1 MVRAS
6 APGKCILFG
15 EHAVVYGEPAVA
27 VAIDAR
33 VEVSM
38 APCKG
43 EWKLDG
49 NPLNSERH
57 PHVFSLRDAVVGAE
71 SPPHSLMVQSELFP
85 AAGLGSSAALSA
97 ATCAGLLQLV
107 GDEMDSE
114 RIATL
119 SHLAEAAAQNGRASP
134 IDTSTATLGGCVML
148 SDEKESFADWRYT
161 RTLET
166 PDGELS
172 WEIHSVDLAE
182 RARGAWLVVGS
193 TGIHSPTGKMVS
205 GVAELL
211 TKRPKLRQE
220 ITKMGVVAR
229 AGVAALSVGNLEE
242 VGELMDLAH
251 SLLQE
256 IEVSCPEL
264 DRLVEV
270 ARPTSLGAK
279 LTGAGGGGCM
289 IALTLNPKETA
300 EAIEMRGGRV
310 IITPLG
316 APGVRIEESP

>member
-33 VEVSM
+33 VEVAIST
-38 APCKG
+38 CKG
-43 EWKLDG
+43 EWKVDG
-49 NPLNSERH
+49 NPLIVERH
-57 PHVFSLRDAVVGAE
+57 PHIVSLREAVIGAD
-71 SPPHSLMVQSELFP
+71 SSPHSLMVQSDLFP

-97 ATCAGLLQLV
+97 ATCASLLGLI
-107 GDEMDSE
+107 GDELDLE
-114 RIATL
+114 RVATL
-119 SHLAEAAAQNGRASP
+119 AHLAEAAAQEGRASP
-134 IDTSTATLGGCVML
+134 VDTSTATLGGCVLL
-148 SDEKESFADWRYT
+148 SNQKEELAEWRYT
-161 RTLET
+161 RTLKT
-166 PDGELS
+166 PDGEFS
-172 WEIHSVDLAE
+172 WEIHSVDLPAE
-182 RARGAWLVVGS
+182 AREAWLVVGS

-211 TKRPKLRQE
+211 SRQPELRE
-220 ITKMGVVAR
+220 VISKMGLVAR
-229 AGVAALSVGNLEE
+229 AGVTALSSGNLEE
-242 VGELMDLAH
+242 VGHLMDLAH

-256 IEVSCPEL
+256 IDVSCPEL

-279 LTGAGGGGCM
+279 MTGAGGGGCM
-289 IALTLNPKETA
+289 IALTLNPKATA

>member
-33 VEVSM
+33 VEVSIS
-38 APCKG
+38 PCKG
-43 EWKLDG
+43 EWKVDG
-49 NPLNSERH
+49 NPLIPERH
-57 PHVFSLRDAVVGAE
+57 PHIVSLRDAVAGEDA
-71 SPPHSLMVQSELFP
+71 PPHSLMVQSDLFP

-97 ATCAGLLQLV
+97 ATCAGLLQVFGEEL
-107 GDEMDSE
+107 DSE

-119 SHLAEAAAQNGRASP
+119 AHLAEAAAQQGRASP
-134 IDTSTATLGGCVML
+134 VDTSTATLGGCVLL
-148 SDEKESFADWRYT
+148 SNQKEELADWRFT
-161 RTLET
+161 RNLTT

-172 WEIHSVDLAE
+172 WEIHSVELPE
-182 RARGAWLVVGS
+182 RAREAWLVVGS

-211 TKRPKLRQE
+211 DRRGELRE
-220 ITKMGVVAR
+220 VISKMGVVAR
-229 AGVAALSVGNLEE
+229 AGVSALSAGNLEE

-256 IEVSCPEL
+256 IEVSRPEL

-279 LTGAGGGGCM
+279 MTGAGGGGCM
-289 IALTLNPKETA
+289 IALTLNPKATA

-316 APGVRIEESP
+316 APGVRTEESL